1 MAQGVLEL
9 KESHSV
15 DNQTDMAIQVPFDFA
30 LNEIKNI
37 VKDKESDVLYI
48 NS

>member
-30 LNEIKNI
+30 LKEIKTI
-37 VKDKESDVLYI
+37 LKV
-48 NS
+48 